1 MKKYCGS
8 LSVALVMA
16 GCATLQPEPLELT
29 AKQCFDL
36 GVDPFDNT
44 GGLGQVDKQVVGTLG
59 TVDKHCFRD
68 LGLQAPDRNGE
79 FVTGCAVRVDGEL
92 HIYASDRKSLMHE
105 WCHVKFGA
113 RHSSDLSLARAV
125 ARGDAEP
132 ADFPVANY
140 PILSSRIVAGLRED
154 DRTRKVAGRR
164 AAPTHSPPPGY
175 VSPFGPR

>member
-1 MKKYCGS
+1 VKKVCGI
-8 LSVALVMA
+8 LSVALVMT
-16 GCATLQPEPLELT
+16 GCTTLQPEPLELT

-79 FVTGCAVRVDGEL
+79 FVTGCAVRVGGEL
-92 HIYASDRKSLMHE
+92 HIYASDRESLMHE

-113 RHSSDLSLARAV
+113 RHSSDLNLARAV
-125 ARGDAEP
+125 AQGDVEP
-132 ADFPVANY
+132 NDYSVADY
-140 PILSSRIVAGLRED
+140 PILSSRILAGLREA
-154 DRTRKVAGRR
+154 RGTREVAGRV
-164 AAPTHSPPPGY
+164 AVPAHAPPPGY